1 MIEDYSHTL
10 LEQEEMHF
18 YSCVA
23 DVLRAFQ
30 CHGAGHI
37 LHEVMKKSSIK
48 SRAYIVVS
56 IQQQALTF
64 LVVRV

>member
-23 DVLRAFQ
+23 DVIRAFQ
-30 CHGAGHI
+30 CHGASHI
-37 LHEVMKKSSIK
+37 LHEVAKNPQLKQELSLLF
-48 SRAYIVVS
+48 SRNK
-56 IQQQALTF
+56 
-64 LVVRV
+64 

>member
-23 DVLRAFQ
+23 DVIRAFQ
-30 CHGAGHI
+30 CHGASHI
-37 LHEVMKKSSIK
+37 LHEVMKNPQLK
-48 SRAYIVVS
+48 
-56 IQQQALTF
+56 QELTSLF
-64 LVVRV
+64 PYNSKP

>member
-23 DVLRAFQ
+23 DVIRAFQ
-30 CHGAGHI
+30 CHGTTHI
-37 LHEVMKKSSIK
+37 LQEVAKNPQLNQELSVLLPRNIK
-48 SRAYIVVS
+48 P
-56 IQQQALTF
+56 
-64 LVVRV
+64 

>member
-23 DVLRAFQ
+23 DVTEAFLT
-30 CHGAGHI
+30 HGTINI
-37 LHEVMKKSSIK
+37 LHEVAKNPQLNQELSQLL
-48 SRAYIVVS
+48 SRNNNG
-56 IQQQALTF
+56 
-64 LVVRV
+64 

>member
-37 LHEVMKKSSIK
+37 LHEVMKNPQLKQELRVLFSSNK
-48 SRAYIVVS
+48 
-56 IQQQALTF
+56 
-64 LVVRV
+64 

>member
-1 MIEDYSHTL
+1 MIEDYSHTQ

-37 LHEVMKKSSIK
+37 LHEVMKNPQLKQELISLFPYNNK
-48 SRAYIVVS
+48 P
-56 IQQQALTF
+56 
-64 LVVRV
+64 

>member
-23 DVLRAFQ
+23 DVIRAFQ
-30 CHGAGHI
+30 CHGVSHI
-37 LHEVMKKSSIK
+37 LQEVAKNPQLKQELSLLLSCNK
-48 SRAYIVVS
+48 
-56 IQQQALTF
+56 
-64 LVVRV
+64 

>member
-37 LHEVMKKSSIK
+37 LHEVMKNPQLK
-48 SRAYIVVS
+48 
-56 IQQQALTF
+56 QELTSLF
-64 LVVRV
+64 LYNSKP

>member
-30 CHGAGHI
+30 CHGVSHI
-37 LHEVMKKSSIK
+37 LQEVAKNPQLKQELSLLLSCNK
-48 SRAYIVVS
+48 
-56 IQQQALTF
+56 
-64 LVVRV
+64 

>member
-37 LHEVMKKSSIK
+37 LYEVMKNPQLK
-48 SRAYIVVS
+48 
-56 IQQQALTF
+56 QELTSLF
-64 LVVRV
+64 PYNSKP

>member
-23 DVLRAFQ
+23 DVVEAFQ
-30 CHGAGHI
+30 THGAI
-37 LHEVMKKSSIK
+37 NVLKEAMKNPQLNQELSVLFSSNI
-48 SRAYIVVS
+48 RP
-56 IQQQALTF
+56 
-64 LVVRV
+64 

>member
-30 CHGAGHI
+30 CHGAGRI
-37 LHEVMKKSSIK
+37 LHEVMKNPQLK
-48 SRAYIVVS
+48 
-56 IQQQALTF
+56 QELTSLF
-64 LVVRV
+64 PYNSKP